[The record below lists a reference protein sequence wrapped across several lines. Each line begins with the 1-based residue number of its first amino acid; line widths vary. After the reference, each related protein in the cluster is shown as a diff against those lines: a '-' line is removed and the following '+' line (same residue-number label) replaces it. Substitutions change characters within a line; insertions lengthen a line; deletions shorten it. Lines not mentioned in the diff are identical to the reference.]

1 VGPVRGSAAMVSQ
14 AENWKLLQTI
24 GDKPVG
30 TLVDGDVVSAVEFD
44 EQVYQTLN
52 PKPISG
58 IIGDEPVGTLF
69 DGDVVSA
76 VEFDE
81 QKYTHTIDPQLSTL
95 NPQAG

>member
-1 VGPVRGSAAMVSQ
+1 MFWLFLFVGPVRGSAAMVSQ

-52 PKPISG
+52 PKPMSG
-58 IIGDEPVGTLF
+58 IIGDKPVGTRVEVLLMVMLF
-69 DGDVVSA
+69 PLSRSTNRDM
-76 VEFDE
+76 
-81 QKYTHTIDPQLSTL
+81 HT
-95 NPQAG
+95 

>member
-1 VGPVRGSAAMVSQ
+1 MVSQ

-52 PKPISG
+52 PKPMSG
-58 IIGDEPVGTLF
+58 IIGDKPVGTCV
-69 DGDVVSA
+69 DGHVVSA
-76 VEFDE
+76 VEFSTNRDM
-81 QKYTHTIDPQLSTL
+81 HTKRTL
-95 NPQAG
+95 NSKP